1 MLGCCIRRAE
11 AQTFDGERYLVQSNA
26 SLPTRGVA
34 KEDGIAPL
42 QSPCVDGQSVHGS
55 EIPTTNDWI
64 SLFLH
69 LACMCM
75 RAYTPTAKAATHL
88 LIWNRHGPKWYFALL
103 TRHGEDQFANAT
115 IIGSRRR
122 GPVIWELERSCF
134 HQPRNPLAMTR
145 ALSSALLGKRGIDE
159 TTEMWNLAYTGIGR

>member
-1 MLGCCIRRAE
+1 MSPMFVLGCCIRRAE

-26 SLPTRGVA
+26 SLPTSGVA

-103 TRHGEDQFANAT
+103 TRHGEDQFAKCYHHRLTA
-115 IIGSRRR
+115 
-122 GPVIWELERSCF
+122 ER
-134 HQPRNPLAMTR
+134 T
-145 ALSSALLGKRGIDE
+145 G
-159 TTEMWNLAYTGIGR
+159 NLGIGTELFPPTKEPACHDSRLIVCFARETWH